1 MLNILLDISILSSII
16 HKVGVIM
23 KKILFVFLF
32 IFTILGAK
40 DMNLYDIE
48 VKDIDGNVIQLEKY
62 KNNVMLIVNVA
73 SKCGFTN
80 QYEGLEK
87 LHETYSN
94 EGLSILGFPCNQ
106 FLSQE
111 PGTEAEIKEFCS
123 LTYGVKFDL
132 FSKIDV
138 NGLNTHPLY
147 KYLKDNS
154 SGFMG
159 TDIIKWNFTK
169 FLIDKKGNVVKRYS
183 PSTTPEEIELDIKEL
198 L

>member
-16 HKVGVIM
+16 HKVGIIM

-40 DMNLYDIE
+40 DMSLYDIE
-48 VKDIDGNVIQLEKY
+48 VKNIDGNIIKLEKY
-62 KNNVMLIVNVA
+62 KNRVILVVNVA

-87 LHETYSN
+87 LHEMYSN

-111 PGTEAEIKEFCS
+111 PGTEDEIKEFCT
-123 LTYGVKFDL
+123 LNYGVKFDL

-138 NGLNTHPLY
+138 NGSETHPLY
-147 KYLKDNS
+147 KYLKDHS
-154 SGFMG
+154 SGILG

-169 FLIDKKGNVVKRYS
+169 FLIDKNGKVVNRYS
-183 PSTTPEEIELDIKEL
+183 PSTTPQEIESDIKGL

>member
-16 HKVGVIM
+16 HKVGAIM

-40 DMNLYDIE
+40 DMSLYDIE
-48 VKDIDGNVIQLEKY
+48 VKDINGNIIQLEKY
-62 KNNVMLIVNVA
+62 KNKVILVVNVA

-111 PGTEAEIKEFCS
+111 PGTADEIKEFCS
-123 LTYGVKFDL
+123 VNYGVKFDL

-138 NGLNTHPLY
+138 NGSQTHPLY
-147 KYLKDNS
+147 RYLKDNS
-154 SGFMG
+154 SGIFG

-169 FLIDKKGNVVKRYS
+169 FLIDRNGNVINRYS
-183 PSTTPEEIELDIKEL
+183 PSTTPQEIELDIKGL